1 MVCSQRSHIHA
12 APREKHMCR
21 ISLESAIAISEHS
34 KRTWWRRIS
43 SGTVARAG
51 LDSRGRATVAIE
63 DVLKYVTVPL
73 SPEEVELLIR
83 ADGGDA
89 ASQNDAAQL
98 FDETGLTDAALY
110 WWRAAAE
117 QGHPDAMQ
125 NLGFCYAAGKGVP
138 KDNNLSV
145 MWIAKSAAF
154 GHPIAAE
161 QMARL
166 SPYISPP

>member
-1 MVCSQRSHIHA
+1 MR
-12 APREKHMCR
+12 R

-43 SGTVARAG
+43 AAAVARTG
-51 LDSRGRATVAIE
+51 LDSRGRATVAVE
-63 DVLKYVTVPL
+63 DALKYVTVPL
-73 SPEEVELLIR
+73 SPEDVQLLIR

-98 FDETGLTDAALY
+98 FDEAGLTAAALY

-117 QGHPDAMQ
+117 QSHPDAMQ
-125 NLGFCYAAGKGVP
+125 NLGFCYAVGKGVP

-166 SPYISPP
+166 SPYISPL

>member
-1 MVCSQRSHIHA
+1 MR
-12 APREKHMCR
+12 R
-21 ISLESAIAISEHS
+21 ISLESVIAISEHS

-43 SGTVARAG
+43 SEAVASTG
-51 LDSRGRATVAIE
+51 LDSRGRATVAI
-63 DVLKYVTVPL
+63 DDALKFVNVPL
-73 SPEEVELLIR
+73 SPDDVELLIR

-98 FDETGLTDAALY
+98 FEEAGLSDAALY

-117 QGHPDAMQ
+117 QNHPDAMQ
-125 NLGFCYAAGKGVP
+125 NLGFCYAAGKGVS
-138 KDNNLSV
+138 KDTNLSV
-145 MWIAKSAAF
+145 MWIAKSAFF

-166 SPYISPP
+166 SPYTSPH